1 MLSGQPGRVCSSL
14 AVGFLRKGI
23 GIIKRTMNLVPV
35 NIDSI
40 LIGQPLPCALRDV
53 SGVLLASQ
61 GFMVNNRQEL
71 EMMVGRRSQI
81 YIDADQS
88 DNFKRGYVN
97 RINDLVRQDRSL
109 GQIAEVQISPYDN
122 KKATAVEA
130 RDEPDWLDLQ
140 SQTHAM
146 LRDANGDTFLPR
158 LQRLQ
163 TELERHTLRNPDGT
177 LFALIHLS
185 SSEVRKYSATHAML
199 VCVMCY
205 LAAREVLKW
214 PPEQLSALCNAA
226 LTMNV
231 GMTELQDRLAQ
242 QKEQLTPEQTKR
254 IESHAARSV
263 DLLQGMGVADALW
276 LEAVMFH
283 RAHTPGPL
291 APRSAGKRL
300 ARLIQRADMF
310 GARIA
315 PRVSRLPDAPSTAMQ
330 ACYFDEN
337 KQIDEA
343 GAALIKAIGIYSP
356 GTFVRLTSNEIAV
369 VVKRGLNTTT
379 PKVAVLIN
387 RHGMATGEPMLR
399 DTSQADFRIVASVP
413 HRDVKVNHSLERLL
427 PLTKNSASD
436 RPW

>member
-1 MLSGQPGRVCSSL
+1 
-14 AVGFLRKGI
+14 
-23 GIIKRTMNLVPV
+23 MNLVPV

>member
-1 MLSGQPGRVCSSL
+1 
-14 AVGFLRKGI
+14 
-23 GIIKRTMNLVPV
+23 MNLLPV
-35 NIDSI
+35 NIDAI

-61 GFMVNNRQEL
+61 GYMVNSRQEL
-71 EMMVGRRSQI
+71 ELMVGRRSQI

-88 DNFKRGYVN
+88 DNFKRGYIN

-109 GQIAEVQISPYDN
+109 GTIAEVQISPYDI
-122 KKATAVEA
+122 KKAAPLEA

-146 LRDANGDTFLPR
+146 LRDTNGDTFLPR

-163 TELERHTLRNPDGT
+163 AELERHVQRNPDGT
-177 LFALIHLS
+177 LFALMQLS
-185 SSEVRKYSATHAML
+185 GSEIRQYSATHAML
-199 VCVMCY
+199 VCVMCS

-214 PPEQLSALCNAA
+214 QPEHCHALYSAA
-226 LTMNV
+226 LTMNI
-231 GMTELQDRLAQ
+231 GMAELQDRLAQ
-242 QKEQLTPEQTKR
+242 QKEQLTPDQSKR
-254 IESHAARSV
+254 IESHAAHSV
-263 DLLQGMGVADALW
+263 DLLQQMGVENPMW
-276 LEAVMFH
+276 LEAVLFH

-291 APRSAGKRL
+291 APRSDGKRL

-315 PRVSRLPDAPSTAMQ
+315 PRVSRVAEAPSTAMQ

-387 RHGMATGEPMLR
+387 RHGMATGEPMVR
-399 DTSQADFRIVASVP
+399 DTSLAEFRIMTSVP

-427 PLTKNSASD
+427 PLTKSSASD